1 MSAWSPS
8 EESDTHAAR
17 ESGCHRRADF
27 QHAGMNF
34 GQFGVI
40 VRAAVVLAV
49 ALGLA
54 GCGKRQPATGGSE
67 SPQARAKSTD
77 FVQSDSE
84 TTDLEQHCLDFG
96 RSVMLALAARNYEE
110 FYGQLSSHAK
120 AQMSLNQFV
129 PEEDDAK
136 FERNEKM
143 PRRNVALPEFLTLMA
158 AAEKFHGSPRTPID
172 LHVHT
177 SDPAILA
184 GTATGGFEAID
195 VMFAIGNMP
204 KLAPA
209 AIRKAS
215 LRGSLRVEL
224 SPEELAGIAKR
235 YEMTTEELLK
245 SEDFEPYM
253 NVKLVIV
260 EEGEALRVGY
270 FELLPPS
277 MLD

>member
-1 MSAWSPS
+1 MSL
-8 EESDTHAAR
+8 
-17 ESGCHRRADF
+17 RAF
-27 QHAGMNF
+27 K
-34 GQFGVI
+34 VS
-40 VRAAVVLAV
+40 VRAAVVLTV

-67 SPQARAKSTD
+67 SRAKSTD
-77 FVQSDSE
+77 FVQMDSE
-84 TTDLEQHCLDFG
+84 TTDIEQHCLDFG

-129 PEEDDAK
+129 PETDDAK
-136 FERNEKM
+136 FESNEKM
-143 PRRNVALPEFLTLMA
+143 PRRNVALPEFLQHMA
-158 AAEKFHGSPRTPID
+158 LAEKFHGAPVKPLS

-177 SDPAILA
+177 SDPAVLA
-184 GTATGGFEAID
+184 GGATGGFEAID

-209 AIRKAS
+209 SIRKAS
-215 LRGSLRVEL
+215 LRGSLSVEL
-224 SPEELAGIAKR
+224 AAEELAEIAKR
-235 YEMTTEELLK
+235 YEMTVDELVK

-253 NVKLVIV
+253 TVKLVIV
-260 EEGEALRVGY
+260 EEGDSLRVGY

>member
-184 GTATGGFEAID
+184 GTATLT
-195 VMFAIGNMP
+195 P
-204 KLAPA
+204 P
-209 AIRKAS
+209 R
-215 LRGSLRVEL
+215 RGRCTNS
-224 SPEELAGIAKR
+224 G
-235 YEMTTEELLK
+235 
-245 SEDFEPYM
+245 
-253 NVKLVIV
+253 
-260 EEGEALRVGY
+260 
-270 FELLPPS
+270 LLPPRS
-277 MLD
+277 QHPGGILAPGPPDASSSHGAEDAFGMRHHDRDAAVGGRERGDAEAASRSD

>member
-1 MSAWSPS
+1 MSLNAFNAS
-8 EESDTHAAR
+8 
-17 ESGCHRRADF
+17 
-27 QHAGMNF
+27 
-34 GQFGVI
+34 
-40 VRAAVVLAV
+40 VRAAVVLTV
-49 ALGLA
+49 ALGIV

-67 SPQARAKSTD
+67 SQSRAKPAD
-77 FVQSDSE
+77 FVQSDGD
-84 TTDLEQHCLDFG
+84 TTDVEQFCLDFG

-136 FERNEKM
+136 FERNEKQ
-143 PRRNVALPEFLTLMA
+143 PRRDVALPEFLQHMS
-158 AAEKFHGSPRTPID
+158 AAEKFHGAPVKPLN

-177 SDPAILA
+177 SNPAVLS

-224 SPEELAGIAKR
+224 SPEELAEIAKR
-235 YEMTTEELLK
+235 YEMTVDELVA

-253 NVKLVIV
+253 TVKLVIV
-260 EEGEALRVGY
+260 EEGDALRVGY
-270 FELLPPS
+270 FEFLPPS
-277 MLD
+277 MMD

>member
-1 MSAWSPS
+1 MSLRTFNVS
-8 EESDTHAAR
+8 
-17 ESGCHRRADF
+17 
-27 QHAGMNF
+27 
-34 GQFGVI
+34 
-40 VRAAVVLAV
+40 VRAAVVMAV

-67 SPQARAKSTD
+67 SSPSRAKSTD
-77 FVQSDSE
+77 FVQSDSD
-84 TTDLEQHCLDFG
+84 TTDVEQHCLDFG

-120 AQMSLNQFV
+120 AQMSLNQFA
-129 PEEDDAK
+129 PEEDETK

-158 AAEKFHGSPRTPID
+158 MAEKFHGSPQKPLN

-177 SDPAILA
+177 SDPAVLA

-215 LRGSLRVEL
+215 LRGSLGVEL
-224 SPEELAGIAKR
+224 STEQLAEMAKAYETTVDELVK
-235 YEMTTEELLK
+235 M
-245 SEDFEPYM
+245 EDFQPYM

-260 EEGEALRVGY
+260 EEGDSLRVGY

-277 MLD
+277 MMD

>member
-1 MSAWSPS
+1 MSLDAFKGS
-8 EESDTHAAR
+8 
-17 ESGCHRRADF
+17 
-27 QHAGMNF
+27 
-34 GQFGVI
+34 
-40 VRAAVVLAV
+40 VRAAVVVAV
-49 ALGLA
+49 AFGFV

-67 SPQARAKSTD
+67 SRAKSTN
-77 FVQSDSE
+77 FVQTGGE
-84 TTDLEQHCLDFG
+84 TTEIEQHCLDFG
-96 RSVMLALAARNYEE
+96 RPVMLALAARNYEE
-110 FYGQLSSHAK
+110 FHGQLSSHAK
-120 AQMSLNQFV
+120 AQMSLNQFA

-136 FERNEKM
+136 FESNEKQ
-143 PRRNVALPEFLTLMA
+143 PRRNVALPEFLQLMA
-158 AAEKFHGSPRTPID
+158 AAEKFHGSPQKPLD

-177 SDPAILA
+177 SDPAVLA

-204 KLAPA
+204 KLAPP

-224 SPEELAGIAKR
+224 SPEKLAGIAKR

-253 NVKLVIV
+253 TVKLVIV
-260 EEGEALRVGY
+260 EEGDSLRVGY

-277 MLD
+277 MMD